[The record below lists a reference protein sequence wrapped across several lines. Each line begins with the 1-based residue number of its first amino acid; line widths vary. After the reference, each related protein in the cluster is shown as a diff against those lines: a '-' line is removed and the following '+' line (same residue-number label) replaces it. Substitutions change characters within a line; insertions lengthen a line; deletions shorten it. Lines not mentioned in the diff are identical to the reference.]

1 VRSSSSGLIPE
12 KNNHMKKYI
21 TFDRLAYTMSLA
33 TFIFIAVTLCAA
45 CVDLQQRTNQNQK
58 QMQDEVRAMFANIE
72 KPL

>member
-21 TFDRLAYTMSLA
+21 TFDSVAFAMAVLTFF
-33 TFIFIAVTLCAA
+33 FIFCTLCAA
-45 CVDLQQRTNQNQK
+45 CVNLQ
-58 QMQDEVRAMFANIE
+58 ERALEKEINIFDQLE